1 MLNFAPKAH
10 AISGPHVNSGLASG
24 GDSAFGQDISQFY
37 ASKGALL
44 FQIPLILGRG
54 NENYTSAIC

>member
-1 MLNFAPKAH
+1 MLYLY
-10 AISGPHVNSGLASG
+10 PHVNSGLASG

-44 FQIPLILGRG
+44 FQIPLILGLV